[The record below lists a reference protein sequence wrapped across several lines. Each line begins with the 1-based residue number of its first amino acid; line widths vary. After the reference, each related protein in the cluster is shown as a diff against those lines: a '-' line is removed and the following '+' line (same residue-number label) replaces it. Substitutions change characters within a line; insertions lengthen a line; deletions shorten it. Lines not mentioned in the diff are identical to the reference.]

1 MWSSN
6 RAIST
11 FVHMTLSSTV
21 IPCRSVSESK
31 HAGFLPHLHL
41 PALHICATP
50 EQPPSTIHSNATKT
64 CYSYIY
70 IQIIYHLLPF
80 ALYQENLKHNILS

>member
-1 MWSSN
+1 
-6 RAIST
+6 
-11 FVHMTLSSTV
+11 MTLSSTV
-21 IPCRSVSESK
+21 IPTRSVSESK

-50 EQPPSTIHSNATKT
+50 EQPPPTIHSNATKT

-70 IQIIYHLLPF
+70 IQIIYHLKLETQYT
-80 ALYQENLKHNILS
+80 LIILSIKLRTVDDKLQK